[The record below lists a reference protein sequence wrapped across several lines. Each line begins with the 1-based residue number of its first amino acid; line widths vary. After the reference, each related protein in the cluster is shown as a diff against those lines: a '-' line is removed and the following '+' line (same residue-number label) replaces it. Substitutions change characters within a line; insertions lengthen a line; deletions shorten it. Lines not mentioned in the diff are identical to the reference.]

1 MREVPPALY
10 RESAQAE
17 VPVNGDLH
25 TVCSE
30 KRTSWKAL
38 KRAESEHWSVLKSG
52 PLPGAWVM
60 QPHMYALKKACS
72 YDGVPVSI

>member
-38 KRAESEHWSVLKSG
+38 ESRERALVSVEVWASPRCMGDAASHVCTQESLQ
-52 PLPGAWVM
+52 L
-60 QPHMYALKKACS
+60 
-72 YDGVPVSI
+72 